1 MGDARTGYSQ
11 TAMDEASAERIGHLV
26 CSQSFPEERAV
37 GYVSMSIML
46 QLHGEA
52 RVPLMLLS
60 RRAPCVGLQL
70 NDFLSLAFSL
80 CF

>member
-11 TAMDEASAERIGHLV
+11 TVMDEASAERIGHLV

-37 GYVSMSIML
+37 GYVFVSITL
-46 QLHGEA
+46 QLHGKA
-52 RVPLMLLS
+52 LALLELPS
-60 RRAPCVGLQL
+60 QRAPCVGLQL
-70 NDFLSLAFSL
+70 NDFLSFAFSL